1 MTAATTLDL
10 LDRVSARE
18 AVDLSLRWIDL
29 ETLRRE
35 AVSLS
40 LVWASP
46 RLATA
51 VLQGGE
57 LAYLC
62 PRDWVVLFSG
72 DGIRYRLRL
81 SDWARREWCAEGC
94 NHFRVYVLRRGTA
107 EAARV
112 RVGGRHVYA
121 VLDGE
126 TVRFV
131 VAARTG
137 GLGAPWRA

>member
-1 MTAATTLDL
+1 MATATTVDL
-10 LDRVSARE
+10 LDSVSARE

-29 ETLRRE
+29 EAIRRE
-35 AVSLS
+35 AGNLS

-51 VLQGGE
+51 VLQSGE

-62 PRDWVVLFSG
+62 PWDWVVLFSG
-72 DGIRYRLRL
+72 DGVRYRLRL
-81 SDWARREWCAEGC
+81 SDWARREWCGDGC
-94 NHFRVYVLRRGTA
+94 NHFRVYVLRRGSP

-112 RVGGRHVYA
+112 AVGGRHVYA

-131 VAARTG
+131 VAARTR